1 MRDLAIQYI
10 NIYVSDLTQSV
21 VFYRDIVGLDLEV
34 SDEAHGYASFNAGS
48 IRFGLVQ
55 VDAAQFE
62 LMARHTGVGFCTSDL
77 EQTYSE
83 WIDQGVEFSMK
94 PERQPWGGFMALF
107 ADPDGNVSY
116 LDQPDIVHGA

>member
-1 MRDLAIQYI
+1 MRDLTIQYI

-21 VFYRDIVGLDLEV
+21 VFYRDIVGLDLEI

-48 IRFGLVQ
+48 IRFGLAQ
-55 VDAAQFE
+55 VDAAQSE
-62 LMARHTGVGFCTSDL
+62 LIGRHTGVGVCSSDL

-83 WIDQGVEFSMK
+83 WIDQGVEFPMK
-94 PERQPWGGFMALF
+94 RDHQPWGGFMALS

-116 LDQPDIVHGA
+116 LDRPDVVHGP